1 MPIELFDHDRLTIS
15 RETSKTKPEFQ
26 HYFGGSAKEYGLRFV
41 NADHPCHVV
50 YWLDTT
56 DPLVPFSHPN
66 IRFLPLVHGFQY
78 SSNGFE
84 FIYRILN
91 EQEIEIIAPDP
102 LEFNKDFPYDNYPPH
117 FEKTGVSFES
127 GNYKPKDAESALE
140 YQGVFGIDQLSKSE
154 LQRAIEIARK
164 TWHPERFTD
173 FDWSDEEVVRI
184 RGCDPF
190 VQATPSDSCENPNCT
205 AEVDRVIEA
214 YDLELDSEVLG
225 ESKMHIDKQ
234 VILVSSLKV
243 IAIHQPHNEDET
255 MWGCNGVQLFWQQ
268 CTQCRCITVNNQCD

>member
-15 RETSKTKPEFQ
+15 SETSKPNPEFQ

-41 NADHPCHVV
+41 NAEHPCHVV

-66 IRFLPLVHGFQY
+66 VRFLPLVHGFQY

-102 LEFNKDFPYDNYPPH
+102 LEFNKHFPYSNYPPH
-117 FEKTGVSFES
+117 FEKTGVSFELA
-127 GNYKPKDAESALE
+127 NYKPKDAESALE

-154 LQRAIEIARK
+154 MQRAIEIARE
-164 TWHPERFTD
+164 TWHPERFTGR
-173 FDWSDEEVVRI
+173 DWSDEEVVRI

-190 VQATPSDSCENPNCT
+190 VQDTPSASCENPDCT
-205 AEVDRVIEA
+205 AEVDRVIE
-214 YDLELDSEVLG
+214 L
-225 ESKMHIDKQ
+225 ESKSYTIR
-234 VILVSSLKV
+234 VSSLKV
-243 IAIHQPHNEDET
+243 IAIHQPHDEEET
-255 MWGCNGVQLFWQQ
+255 MWGGDDVQLFWQQ
-268 CTQCRCITVNNQCD
+268 CTECGCITVNNQCD